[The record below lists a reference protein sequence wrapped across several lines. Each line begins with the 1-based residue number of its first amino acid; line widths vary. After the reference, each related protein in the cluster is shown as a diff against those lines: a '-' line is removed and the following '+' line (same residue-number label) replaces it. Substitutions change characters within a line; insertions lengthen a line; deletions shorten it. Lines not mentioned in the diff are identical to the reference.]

1 MPPTDPLQTGAGH
14 DHGPTSSATP
24 APLAVA
30 ASLTAV
36 EGVVLVLLA
45 VAELAHLTPGRVT
58 MNVTTT
64 GFFLLCGAALLLC
77 AWGLKRHATWS
88 RSPAVLAQLFGLGV
102 AWSFRGG
109 NLPLVAIG
117 LAVTAVVVL
126 AGIFHPAS
134 TAVLTDDPTGAGR
147 GDRSED

>member
-1 MPPTDPLQTGAGH
+1 MPSKDSADTTDGDIPGQDRAA
-14 DHGPTSSATP
+14 SP
-24 APLAVA
+24 APLIVA

-36 EGVVLVLLA
+36 EGMVLVLLA
-45 VAELAHLTPGRVT
+45 LAELAHLDLERVT

-77 AWGLKRHATWS
+77 AWGLRRHATWS
-88 RSPAVLAQLFGLGV
+88 RSPVVLAQLITLGV

-109 NLPLVAIG
+109 DTTFVAVV
-117 LAVTAVVVL
+117 LAVVAAVVL

-134 TAVLTDDPTGAGR
+134 TAVLTDDPTGTRAD
-147 GDRSED
+147 DRS